1 MPDHKLMAPQVQ
13 LLPSILTA
21 DFGHLQREIE
31 AAEAAG
37 VDGIHLDVMDGC
49 FVPNITFGAGVI
61 ASVRA
66 CTDLY
71 LDVHLMV
78 EDPLRYLADF
88 ASVGADGLT
97 VHVEACRDPYR
108 ALDAIRNLDCKTGI
122 ALNPG
127 TACNAVEDL
136 LSLADVVLIM
146 SVPPGFGGA
155 PYIAESPAK
164 LRRMRKML
172 MAQAHPIALEVDGGI
187 GPANLRAV
195 VEAGADMIVAG
206 SSIYNER
213 ASVATNVDA
222 LRRVLP

>member
-1 MPDHKLMAPQVQ
+1 MTPQVQ

-21 DFGHLQREIE
+21 DFGNLQRDIE
-31 AAEAAG
+31 AAAAAG

-49 FVPNITFGAGVI
+49 FVPNITFGAGVV
-61 ASVRA
+61 AGVRA

-88 ASVGADGLT
+88 AAAGADGLT

-108 ALDAIRNLDCKTGI
+108 VLEAIHDLHCTPGL

-127 TACNAVEDL
+127 TACHAVEDL
-136 LSLADVVLIM
+136 LPRTAVVLIM

-155 PYIAESPAK
+155 PYIATSPAK
-164 LRRMRKML
+164 LRRMRTML
-172 MAQAHPIALEVDGGI
+172 TAHTHPIRLEVDGGI
-187 GPANLRAV
+187 GPANLREV
-195 VEAGADMIVAG
+195 VQAGADMIVAG
-206 SSIYNER
+206 SSIYNDR
-213 ASVATNVDA
+213 APVAANVNA
-222 LRRVLP
+222 LRQALP